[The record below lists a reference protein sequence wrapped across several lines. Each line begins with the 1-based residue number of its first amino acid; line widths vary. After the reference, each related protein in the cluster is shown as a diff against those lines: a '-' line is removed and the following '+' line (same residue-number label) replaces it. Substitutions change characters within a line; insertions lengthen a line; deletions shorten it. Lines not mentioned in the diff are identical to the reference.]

1 MGRRK
6 KKTWPVRE
14 EREGDFPAINDLVKT
29 MFQST
34 LNFGEDQKD
43 ILSGM
48 RSEERF
54 IPGLSLVVEA
64 DGAIVGYLML
74 SELPESRTKNG
85 KNSLLLSPV
94 CTREAY
100 QHQGVATSLIQAGIE
115 KAKQLQYQAIFLI
128 GHPVF
133 YSRFD
138 FVPGKR
144 LGIRESNGAPQ
155 DYVQVL
161 ELTPGA
167 LDEISEVNLL
177 T

>member
-6 KKTWPVRE
+6 KKVWTVRE
-14 EREGDFPAINDLVKT
+14 EREGDFPAIESLIET
-29 MFQST
+29 MFQNT
-34 LNFGEDQKD
+34 LNFGGAQKD
-43 ILSGM
+43 ILSNM
-48 RSEERF
+48 RSEGRF
-54 IPGLSLVVEA
+54 IPELSLLVEA

-74 SELPESRTKNG
+74 SELPESKTKNG

-94 CTREAY
+94 CTQEAY
-100 QHQGVATSLIQAGIE
+100 QHQGIATSLIQAAIE

-138 FVPGKR
+138 FVPGKH

-155 DYVQVL
+155 DFVLVL
-161 ELTPGA
+161 ELAPGG
-167 LDEISEVNLL
+167 LEEISEVNLL
-177 T
+177 I